1 MNPILYAIPIF
12 MATVALEAVLAWRLR
27 GNRIADAAGGTRAIY
42 QFADAVGSLQIGLLS
57 RIAAAF
63 PRLLTVGLYILA
75 YQQFA
80 VMEWDKSNPLA
91 WVAAVV
97 VYDFFY
103 YWKHRANHEVRIMWA
118 GHVTHH
124 NSEHFNLS
132 TALRQSSTTFVF
144 DWMFYLPMA
153 VLGVPPE
160 MWVTAALIDLLY
172 QYWTHTELIG
182 RLGWFDRVFVSPSN
196 HRVHH
201 GQNDYCIDRNYGG
214 IFIIWDRL
222 FGTFQEER
230 DEEPVV
236 YGIRKPLRS
245 YNAVWGNLHVW
256 KELFTHS
263 WRALRRGNASGAIA
277 VFFAPPAG
285 WGQHVEHLD
294 TKTVVRFDTAT
305 PRTVR
310 MYALVQYGVFSLYAT
325 HFIAVAPELSLGIRL
340 LYAGV
345 IAAGALS
352 VGWLLEGRKFA
363 LPVEAL
369 RLALMGGAFF
379 LLPTWFGWVPTP
391 QVKMAVLALLATS
404 LAWLGVGRVKV
415 PEARASS

>member
-27 GNRIADAAGGTRAIY
+27 GNRIADAAGGTRTIY

-201 GQNDYCIDRNYGG
+201 GQDDYCIDRNYGG
-214 IFIIWDRL
+214 ILVVWDRL
-222 FGTFQEER
+222 FGTFADER
-230 DEEPVV
+230 DGPIT
-236 YGIRKPLRS
+236 YGVRTPLRS
-245 YNAVWGNLHVW
+245 VNPLWGNLHYYTVI
-256 KELFTHS
+256 
-263 WRALRRGNASGAIA
+263 WRDLCAARGLAAKLEAL
-277 VFFAPPAG
+277 FAPPSGWQGEGLAG
-285 WGQHVEHLD
+285 FDPVAFERHEVQVPPGLARYVGAQL
-294 TKTVVRFDTAT
+294 VVSLLLACTFLYLF
-305 PRTVR
+305 PRWE
-310 MYALVQYGVFSLYAT
+310 AWQ
-325 HFIAVAPELSLGIRL
+325 
-340 LYAGV
+340 
-345 IAAGALS
+345 GALAAAWM
-352 VGWLLEGRKFA
+352 VAALAAPAGLMEGRRWGRWLEATRWIVA
-363 LPVEAL
+363 LPV
-369 RLALMGGAFF
+369 
-379 LLPTWFGWVPTP
+379 
-391 QVKMAVLALLATS
+391 
-404 LAWLGVGRVKV
+404 AWLLFL
-415 PEARASS
+415 